1 MIACPH
7 CPPPPRTWSTVQCY
21 LIYKRT
27 RAKEIEAAAAAASL
41 PPLPA
46 DDPQLALAAAS
57 IQAESR
63 LSHFRASAAAWWA
76 MQPHKTIWAI
86 AALFGFFLT
95 AQVLRAAAVPI
106 CSPSYWTIFGA
117 TLLIGA
123 VALISL
129 CVAAARWSKLSSE
142 VQQQLPEGKSDDAS
156 AAAFAGEPDLSPTEL
171 RVFVSQ
177 FGPLSSNAPA
187 QSQRVASSSACG
199 ASSFTGLGILRL
211 RAASLRAAKSEGG
224 GAPSPSL
231 PQSSSRQDSFSTAVS
246 GISQQEPNEER
257 GAKVVDLPTTAS
269 AAAPPS
275 SPATST
281 SANIDGI
288 QWNVKAMTAVHPQVF
303 VAGVL
308 LGTWPISPI
317 ILATGVH
324 PQVAAST
331 SKMLL
336 FMISGG
342 TGLSFA
348 ASGNLNLS
356 YVLAYGLTNAIA
368 TPIGVYV
375 VDRWIK
381 RTGRPSII
389 VSLTMWRLA
398 ACVAVQFAF
407 SLVPELI
414 SLSKGELPNAGFLA
428 TPLC

>member
-1 MIACPH
+1 M
-7 CPPPPRTWSTVQCY
+7 WSTVQCY

-27 RAKEIEAAAAAASL
+27 RAKEIEAAAVAASL

-63 LSHFRASAAAWWA
+63 LSHFRTSVAAWWA

-129 CVAAARWSKLSSE
+129 CVAAARWSKTSSE
-142 VQQQLPEGKSDDAS
+142 VQQQRPTEGKSDDAS

-177 FGPLSSNAPA
+177 FGPLSSDAPA
-187 QSQRVASSSACG
+187 QCRQASHHQRVASSSACG

-224 GAPSPSL
+224 GADSPSL
-231 PQSSSRQDSFSTAVS
+231 PQSSPRQDSFSTAVS

-257 GAKVVDLPTTAS
+257 GAKVVDPPTTAS

-324 PQVAAST
+324 PQVAAAT